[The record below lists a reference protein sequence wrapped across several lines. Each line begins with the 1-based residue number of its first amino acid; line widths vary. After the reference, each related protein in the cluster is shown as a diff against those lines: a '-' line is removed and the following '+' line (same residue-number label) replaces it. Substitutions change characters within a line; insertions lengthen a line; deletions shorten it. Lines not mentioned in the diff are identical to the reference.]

1 MCTSHRKRGPH
12 TLTRPPCYSQ
22 LRARARAGTHSRGSR
37 MHETLVAPHEF
48 PCSLWV
54 VPTLGFLN
62 THRVHLPPQARPPHT
77 PPPALLQP
85 AARAR
90 ARARAQSLRGVTDAW
105 DFGRGSSF
113 PLLTL
118 GCPTTRALGHT
129 LCAPPTASAAPTHS
143 PARPAAA
150 SCARAR
156 AGTHSRAAR
165 MHETLVAPHEFPCSL
180 WVALTLGLL
189 NTHYNLGPPLRNP
202 PH

>member
-1 MCTSHRKRGPH
+1 MCTSSRKRGPH

-22 LRARARAGTHSRGSR
+22 LRARARAGTRWAG
-37 MHETLVAPHEF
+37 MHGTWVTAHEF

-54 VPTLGFLN
+54 APPLGLLN
-62 THRVHLPPQARPPHT
+62 THYVHPPTASAAPTHSPARP
-77 PPPALLQP
+77 
-85 AARAR
+85 AAASC
-90 ARARAQSLRGVTDAW
+90 ARARAQALSGVTDAW

-143 PARPAAA
+143 PARPATA

-156 AGTHSRAAR
+156 ARAPALGGQECMGLGSRLMSSLA
-165 MHETLVAPHEFPCSL
+165 HFGLPH
-180 WVALTLGLL
+180 
-189 NTHYNLGPPLRNP
+189 H
-202 PH
+202 